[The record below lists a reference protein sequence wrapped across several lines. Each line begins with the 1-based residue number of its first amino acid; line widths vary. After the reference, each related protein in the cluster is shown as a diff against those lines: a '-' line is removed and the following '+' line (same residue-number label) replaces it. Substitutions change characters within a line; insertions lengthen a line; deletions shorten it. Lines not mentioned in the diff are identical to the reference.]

1 MFCNV
6 VFTGLAECLQVV
18 EAGGCEIYTD
28 LLAQDVGFH
37 TCTVNDHDGLATFIE
52 DRAFFSR
59 GHVDNMA
66 RYPLLAMIVSIRYGC
81 DSTLFLLDTVGKVL
95 VAADNVC
102 VKLLAK
108 DLPLTLDYGHCCF
121 GWIRRY

>member
-1 MFCNV
+1 MLFQIVFLSFLLKMFCNV
-6 VFTGLAECLQVV
+6 VFTGLAECLVV

-37 TCTVNDHDGLATFIE
+37 TCTVDDHDGPATFIE

-66 RYPLLAMIVSIRYGC
+66 RYPLRATIVSIRYEC
-81 DSTLFLLDTVGKVL
+81 DSTLLLLDTVGKVI

-108 DLPLTLDYGHCCF
+108 DLPTDA
-121 GWIRRY
+121 

>member
-1 MFCNV
+1 MLFQIVFQSFLLKMFCNV
-6 VFTGLAECLQVV
+6 VFTGLAECLVV

-28 LLAQDVGFH
+28 LLTQDISYH
-37 TCTVNDHDGLATFIE
+37 TCTVDDYDGLAIFIE
-52 DRAFFSR
+52 DRVFFSR

-66 RYPLLAMIVSIRYGC
+66 RYPLRATIVSIRYGC

-108 DLPLTLDYGHCCF
+108 DLPTDA
-121 GWIRRY
+121 